1 VDWEVMAER
10 PIEPKTHLAL
20 DMDWMTA
27 LLVVIFSAF
36 GLLWTLATA
45 RLVLIG
51 APVKLRITWEAVSLL
66 LAFVWFAFQ
75 SRDRVAKF
83 GCGLLGVVFGSRVLL
98 AVFHASTEIQALNAQ
113 VMRVVELVVLVGF
126 WIYLAHWF
134 KQRIKR
140 V

>member
-1 VDWEVMAER
+1 MTER
-10 PIEPKTHLAL
+10 PVEPKTHLAL

-27 LLVVIFSAF
+27 ALAVIFLAF
-36 GLLWTLATA
+36 GMLGTLATA

-51 APVKLRITWEAVSLL
+51 APVKLRITWETVFLL
-66 LAFVWFAFQ
+66 LAFAWLAFQ

-98 AVFHASTEIQALNAQ
+98 AVVHASVHIQALNAQ
-113 VMRVVELVVLVGF
+113 VMRVVELVALVGF
-126 WIYLAHWF
+126 WIYLVHWF

>member
-1 VDWEVMAER
+1 MTER
-10 PIEPKTHLAL
+10 PVEPKTHLAL

-27 LLVVIFSAF
+27 ALAVIFLAF
-36 GLLWTLATA
+36 GMLGTLATA

-51 APVKLRITWEAVSLL
+51 APVKLRITWETVFLL
-66 LAFVWFAFQ
+66 LAFAWLAFQ

-83 GCGLLGVVFGSRVLL
+83 GCGLLGVVFGSRLLL
-98 AVFHASTEIQALNAQ
+98 AVVHASVQIQLLNAQ
-113 VMRVVELVVLVGF
+113 VTRVVDLVVMVGF
-126 WIYLAHWF
+126 CIYLAHWF